1 MSGQPDATGS
11 DAIDLLLSGY
21 RPRPGVPDELVDDS
35 GGIRPVWRDFIAR
48 LAEMTPKDLA
58 ARTARGDQYLRDAG
72 VFHRQYGAI
81 DQAERDWPLSHL
93 PVLIDEAEWEGLI
106 DGLRQ
111 RADLLEDL
119 VADLYGPNRMV
130 AEGRLPPGLVAGN
143 PGWLRPMV
151 GVRPSDGHFLHF
163 VAFDIGRGPG
173 GSWWV
178 LADRTEA
185 PSGAGFALENR
196 IATARVFSDI
206 YAQMNVHRLARFFR
220 LFRDRLM
227 SLRGEQAD
235 KIAILT
241 PGTMNDTYFEHA
253 FIARYLGFMLL
264 TGEDL
269 AMRDGEL
276 MIRTTGGLVPVSVL
290 WRRIDAEWTDP
301 LELRGDSRL
310 GTPGLL
316 GAIRSGR
323 LLMVNALGAGVV
335 ETRAFNAFMPRL
347 SQALRGEALKIPNIA
362 TWWCGQR
369 TERDHVIAAAARMT
383 IAPALSTRL
392 PFDLEETSAV
402 AGHFRGAPP
411 AASIAEWV
419 DRERGALVGQEAVT
433 LSTTPAIVSGRLVPR
448 PFTLRVYLART
459 ETGWVAM
466 PGGFARV
473 GRADAAEAVALQKG
487 GSVADVWL
495 VSGSAVAHDTM
506 VELPTATGYRRQST
520 VLPARAAD
528 NLFWLGRYV
537 ERAETT
543 ARLLRAWH
551 ARVAE
556 TGMTRSDILDH
567 IGRAL
572 ARRGAEP
579 ARTGIPDGLIDTLRF
594 AVNSASHV
602 RDRFSVDGW
611 MALTDL
617 SKTAAGMS
625 SRLRAGDDG
634 LRAMSILIRK
644 ITGFSGLV
652 HENMYHAA
660 GWRFLAIGRALE
672 RALSTA
678 VLLGHFADPK
688 APAGALDAM
697 IEVADSVMTH
707 RRSFALETSRIT
719 VIDLLALDR
728 MNPRA
733 LLFQLDILRDRL
745 AEMVRREENTPLSD
759 LDRGLLRLR
768 TAIATATPEELDTPA
783 LRKAQGE
790 IAELSGR
797 ITQTYLR

>member
-1 MSGQPDATGS
+1 MMADGMEIGAAAGT
-11 DAIDLLLSGY
+11 LLAAY
-21 RPRPGVPDELVDDS
+21 RPRPGVPDEMMDEA
-35 GGIRPVWRDFIAR
+35 GRIRPVWRDFIAR
-48 LAEMTPKDLA
+48 LAAMTPREIA

-72 VFHRQYGAI
+72 VFHRQYGAAGE
-81 DQAERDWPLSHL
+81 AERDWPLSHV
-93 PVLIDEAEWEGLI
+93 PVLIDEAEWEGLSA
-106 DGLRQ
+106 GLRQ

-119 VADLYGPNRMV
+119 AADFYGPNRMV
-130 AEGRLPPGLVAGN
+130 AEGRLPPALVAGN
-143 PGWLRPMV
+143 PGWLRPLV
-151 GVRPSDGHFLHF
+151 GLRPAGGHFLHF
-163 VAFDIGRGPG
+163 VAFDLGRGPG

-196 IATARVFSDI
+196 IATSRVFADI

-220 LFRDRLM
+220 LFRDRLTG
-227 SLRGEQAD
+227 LRGQPGD
-235 KIAILT
+235 RIGILT
-241 PGTMNDTYFEHA
+241 PGTMNDTYLEHA

-276 MIRTTGGLVPVSVL
+276 TIRTTGGLVPVSVL
-290 WRRIDAEWTDP
+290 WRRVDSEWTDP

-323 LLMVNALGAGVV
+323 LSMVNALGAGLV
-335 ETRAFNAFMPRL
+335 ETRALLAFMPRL
-347 SQALRGEALKIPNIA
+347 AQALRGEALALPNIA

-369 TERDHVIAAAARMT
+369 AEREHVIAAAERMT

-411 AASIAEWV
+411 AGSIAEWV
-419 DRERGALVGQEAVT
+419 ERERGGLVGQEAVT
-433 LSTTPAIVSGRLVPR
+433 LSTTPALVRGRLVPR
-448 PFTLRVYLART
+448 PFTLRVYLVRT
-459 ETGWVAM
+459 ATGWELM

-473 GRADAAEAVALQKG
+473 GRTGAPEAVALQKG

-495 VSGSAVAHDTM
+495 VSPDRVPHDTM
-506 VELPTATGYRRQST
+506 MEPPAVLRRQPT

-551 ARVAE
+551 VRVAE
-556 TGMTRSDILDH
+556 TGLRRSELLDQ

-572 ARRGAEP
+572 ARRNAEP
-579 ARTGIPDGLIDTLRF
+579 GAGGIPGGLIDTLRF
-594 AVNSASHV
+594 AVSSASHV

-617 SKTAAGMS
+617 SRTATAMS
-625 SRLRAGDDG
+625 ARLQPGDDG
-634 LRAMSILIRK
+634 LRAMSVLIRK

-678 VLLGHFADPK
+678 TLLADLADPA
-688 APAGALDAM
+688 APAGALDALV
-697 IEVADSVMTH
+697 EVGDSVMTH

-719 VIDLLALDR
+719 VVDLLALDR

-733 LLFQLDILRDRL
+733 LLFQLDQLRDRL
-745 AEMVRREENTPLSD
+745 AEMVPPDQNAPLSE
-759 LDRGLLRLR
+759 LDRAVIRLHSFV
-768 TAIATATPEELDTPA
+768 ATATPEELDTAA
-783 LRKAQGE
+783 LRRVQGE
-790 IAELSGR
+790 IADLSGR
-797 ITQTYLR
+797 ITQSYLR

>member
-1 MSGQPDATGS
+1 MSAQPDVD
-11 DAIDLLLSGY
+11 DAIETLLAGY
-21 RPRPGVPDELVDDS
+21 RPRPGVPDELMDAS
-35 GGIRPVWRDFIAR
+35 GRIRPVWRDFIAR
-48 LAEMTPKDLA
+48 MAGMSREEIA
-58 ARTARGDQYLRDAG
+58 AWTERGDQYLRDAG

-81 DQAERDWPLSHL
+81 DQAERDWPLSHV
-93 PVLIDEAEWEGLI
+93 PVLIDETEWEGLCA
-106 DGLRQ
+106 GLCQ
-111 RADLLEDL
+111 RADLLEAL
-119 VADLYGPNRMV
+119 AADFYGPNRLV
-130 AEGRLPPGLVAGN
+130 AEGRLPPALVAGN
-143 PGWLRPMV
+143 PGWLRPVV
-151 GVRPSDGHFLHF
+151 GIRPADGHFLHF
-163 VAFDIGRGPG
+163 IAFDIGRGPG

-196 IATARVFSDI
+196 IATSRVFSDI
-206 YAQMNVHRLARFFR
+206 YAQTNVHRLARFFR
-220 LFRDRLM
+220 LFRDRLV
-227 SLRGEQAD
+227 SLRGEQGD
-235 KIAILT
+235 RIAILT

-269 AMRDGEL
+269 TMRDGEL
-276 MIRTTGGLVPVSVL
+276 MIRTTDGLAPISVL
-290 WRRIDAEWTDP
+290 WRRIDAVWTDP

-316 GAIRSGR
+316 GALRSGR
-323 LLMVNALGAGVV
+323 LLMVNALGAGVL
-335 ETRAFNAFMPRL
+335 ETRALQAFMPRL
-347 SQALRGEALKIPNIA
+347 SQAIRGEDLLLPNIA

-369 TERDHVIAAAARMT
+369 AERDHVIDAAARMT
-383 IAPALSTRL
+383 IAPAMSSRL

-402 AGHFRGAPP
+402 AGQFRGPPP
-411 AASIAEWV
+411 AGGIAEWV
-419 DRERGALVGQEAVT
+419 EREGGNLVGQEAVT
-433 LSTTPAIVSGRLVPR
+433 LSTTPALVDGRLVPR

-459 ETGWVAM
+459 ETGWEAM

-473 GRADAAEAVALQKG
+473 GRSESPEAVALQKG

-495 VSGSAVAHDTM
+495 VSPTPVARDSM
-506 VELPTATGYRRQST
+506 VEPPTPDTSRRQST

-556 TGMTRSDILDH
+556 SGVTRSDLLDH

-579 ARTGIPDGLIDTLRF
+579 ERQGIPDGLIDTLRF
-594 AVNSASHV
+594 AVNAASHV

-617 SKTAAGMS
+617 SKTAGTMS
-625 SRLRAGDDG
+625 ARIQAGDDG

-672 RALSTA
+672 RAYSCATLLS
-678 VLLGHFADPK
+678 HFADPK
-688 APAGALDAM
+688 APVGALDAV

-707 RRSFALETSRIT
+707 RRSFALETSRVT
-719 VIDLLALDR
+719 VVDLLALDR

-733 LLFQLDILRDRL
+733 LLFQLDMLRDRL
-745 AEMVRREENTPLSD
+745 AEMARPQDNAPLSE
-759 LDRGLLRLR
+759 LDRALMRLH
-768 TAIATATPEELDTPA
+768 TAIATAVPEDLDTLA
-783 LRKAQGE
+783 LRRIGTE
-790 IAELSGR
+790 IADLSGR
-797 ITQTYLR
+797 ITQSYLR

>member
-1 MSGQPDATGS
+1 MNEQPDIAGTDQL
-11 DAIDLLLSGY
+11 DALLAGY
-21 RPRPGVPDELVDDS
+21 RPRPGVPDELLDES
-35 GGIRPVWRDFIAR
+35 GRIRPVWRPFIAR
-48 LAEMTPKDLA
+48 LAAMTPKEIS
-58 ARTARGDQYLRDAG
+58 ARMARGDQYLRDAG
-72 VFHRQYGAI
+72 VFHRQYGAA
-81 DQAERDWPLSHL
+81 DQAERDWPLSHM
-93 PVLIDEAEWEGLI
+93 PVLIDEAEWEDLCAGLC
-106 DGLRQ
+106 Q

-119 VADLYGPNRMV
+119 IADFYGPNRMV
-130 AEGRLPPGLVAGN
+130 AEGRLPPRLVAGN

-151 GVRPSDGHFLHF
+151 GIRPADGHFLHF

-196 IATARVFSDI
+196 IATSRVFSDI
-206 YAQMNVHRLARFFR
+206 YAQMNVHRVARFFR
-220 LFRDRLM
+220 VFRDRLM
-227 SLRGEQAD
+227 ALRGEAGD
-235 KIAILT
+235 RIAILT
-241 PGTMNDTYFEHA
+241 PGTMNDTYYEHA
-253 FIARYLGFMLL
+253 YIARYLGFMLL

-269 AMRDGEL
+269 AMRDGTL
-276 MIRTTGGLVPVSVL
+276 MIRTTEGLSPVSVL

-316 GAIRSGR
+316 GALRSGR
-323 LLMVNALGAGVV
+323 LLMVNALGAGIV
-335 ETRAFNAFMPRL
+335 ETRALLAFMPRL
-347 SQALRGEALKIPNIA
+347 AQALRGEDLRLPNIA

-369 TERDHVIAAAARMT
+369 AEREHVIAAASRMT

-402 AGHFRGAPP
+402 AGHFRGPAP

-419 DRERGALVGQEAVT
+419 EREQGALVGQEAVT
-433 LSTTPAIVSGRLVPR
+433 LSTTPALVNGRLVPR

-459 ETGWVAM
+459 EEGWIAM

-473 GRADAAEAVALQKG
+473 GRSEMPEAVALQKG

-495 VSGSAVAHDTM
+495 VSQGPVERDSM
-506 VELPTATGYRRQST
+506 VETPTGATYRRQST

-537 ERAETT
+537 DRAETT

-556 TGMTRSDILDH
+556 TGVTRSDLLDH

-572 ARRGAEP
+572 SRRGAEP
-579 ARTGIPDGLIDTLRF
+579 GRSGIPEGLIDTLRH
-594 AVNSASHV
+594 AVTSASHV

-617 SKTAAGMS
+617 SKTATGMS
-625 SRLRAGDDG
+625 SRLQPGDDG
-634 LRAMSILIRK
+634 LRAMSVLIRK

-660 GWRFLAIGRALE
+660 GWRFLTIGRALE

-678 VLLGHFADPK
+678 SLLGHFADPK
-688 APAGALDAM
+688 APPGSFDAL

-733 LLFQLDILRDRL
+733 LLFQLDILADRL
-745 AEMVRREENTPLSD
+745 GEMPRPVENAPLSEI
-759 LDRGLLRLR
+759 DRSLMRLR
-768 TAIATATPEELDTPA
+768 TSIATATPEELDNAA

-790 IAELSGR
+790 IADLSGL
-797 ITQTYLR
+797 ITQNYLR